1 MQILDIAYAGQTW
14 RIHCRP
20 AQRRNRYLRLTV
32 SIDGKIYLSQPLNCR
47 QADIH
52 TFIHTHLD
60 WLAARARSLETQATQ
75 PSPYAAGSKYW
86 LLGEALRL
94 VLTDGAP
101 RTIRRDGDCLITAP
115 GDEKTLATAFRRF
128 HLAESAARFPALV
141 AQEAARCPWVK
152 TLPPLRYRAMQR
164 RWGCCRS
171 DGMITLNTRLIQYP
185 PALIAYVIV
194 HELCHLQEHNHS
206 PAFYALMQTVQPDW
220 QAREAALRCFFRE
233 NGALL

>member
-1 MQILDIAYAGQTW
+1 MPVKLGVSIAA
-14 RIHCRP
+14 
-20 AQRRNRYLRLTV
+20 RLTV
-32 SIDGKIYLSQPLNCR
+32 AIDGKIYLSQPLNCR

-152 TLPPLRYRAMQR
+152 ALPPLRYRAMQR
-164 RWGCCRS
+164 RWVLPQRWHDYPEHPPHSVSAGA
-171 DGMITLNTRLIQYP
+171 NRLRYR
-185 PALIAYVIV
+185 A
-194 HELCHLQEHNHS
+194 
-206 PAFYALMQTVQPDW
+206 
-220 QAREAALRCFFRE
+220 
-233 NGALL
+233 